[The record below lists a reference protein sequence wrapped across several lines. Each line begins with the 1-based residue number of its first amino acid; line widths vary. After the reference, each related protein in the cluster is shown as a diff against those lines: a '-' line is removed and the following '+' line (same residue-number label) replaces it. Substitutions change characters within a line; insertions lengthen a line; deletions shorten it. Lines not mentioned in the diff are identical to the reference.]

1 MGRRGRTFER
11 GRHGYRSRESDGGG
25 RESGGETEQTPTVGR
40 ETVIWYMN
48 KHLVA
53 DGLYDEDG
61 GR

>member
-1 MGRRGRTFER
+1 MDIDL
-11 GRHGYRSRESDGGG
+11 ESDGGG